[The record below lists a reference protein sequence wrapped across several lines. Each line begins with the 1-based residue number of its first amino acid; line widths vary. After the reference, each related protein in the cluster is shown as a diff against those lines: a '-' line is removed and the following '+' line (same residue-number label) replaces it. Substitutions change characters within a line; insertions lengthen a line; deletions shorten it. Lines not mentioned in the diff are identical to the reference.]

1 MSKRSRSRSRERERG
16 GSSRGGYHELHPSSS
31 FGSSS
36 SSSHHHHHHHKE
48 REGGR
53 ERHRRPGGAGAP
65 NLEVDRDRERR
76 KEEEKRKEKWHHKE
90 REDGKDRNGGGGGSG
105 SKRGREERDR
115 DSDKD
120 KKKER
125 RSNGGMKEKR
135 EEEEDDDDAPLNL
148 DEESMRLMM
157 MASGGMEGED
167 EEEEE
172 ERLLAERKR
181 KRKEIEALHRKK
193 EEGAGREGGKEDHK
207 GNGSNGAAGEE
218 PPTSPVKRQGGVG
231 SSAGASDDDDDEEE
245 EDEGP
250 IDVRVHN
257 KPLTEEEE
265 DDVGEGQDDTI
276 RGGQVEASEEKEFL
290 LDMFSLSPG
299 NAALAAGGLMMG
311 GAGGGKGRIALAS
324 AGAAARGRKD
334 AADTLEDNWD
344 DHEGYYKTLVGEM
357 ISDRY
362 LVLGSIGRG
371 VFSTVLRC
379 QDQKE
384 EGAVVAVKIIR
395 NNDVM
400 RKAAQRELDLL
411 RALAAADPENRK
423 HCVRL
428 LAHLEH
434 RQHVVMVFESL
445 QMNLRETLRKFGK
458 HVGLNIAAVR
468 TYAKQLLVALRHIGH
483 QGIVH
488 ADIKPDNILVSEGFG
503 QLKLCDFGSAFR
515 EDAGDNDPTPYLV
528 SRFYRAPEV
537 VLGFEYGRG
546 VDLWSVGCC
555 LYELFTGRVA
565 FPGGSNNEMLRLMME
580 VKGGLTQKVMRRHR
594 AAYELLKLEPMFEP
608 DGRFRQQEA
617 DPVSK
622 KPVLRLVHVPP
633 QPTRDLTGVL
643 LKAKAA
649 SDDKTLVLNL
659 ADLLEKIFILDA
671 SKRITVRDALHHPFL
686 SSSSSSSSGG
696 RGSGG
701 NKK

>member
-1 MSKRSRSRSRERERG
+1 
-16 GSSRGGYHELHPSSS
+16 
-31 FGSSS
+31 
-36 SSSHHHHHHHKE
+36 
-48 REGGR
+48 
-53 ERHRRPGGAGAP
+53 
-65 NLEVDRDRERR
+65 
-76 KEEEKRKEKWHHKE
+76 
-90 REDGKDRNGGGGGSG
+90 
-105 SKRGREERDR
+105 
-115 DSDKD
+115 
-120 KKKER
+120 
-125 RSNGGMKEKR
+125 
-135 EEEEDDDDAPLNL
+135 
-148 DEESMRLMM
+148 
-157 MASGGMEGED
+157 
-167 EEEEE
+167 
-172 ERLLAERKR
+172 
-181 KRKEIEALHRKK
+181 
-193 EEGAGREGGKEDHK
+193 
-207 GNGSNGAAGEE
+207 
-218 PPTSPVKRQGGVG
+218 
-231 SSAGASDDDDDEEE
+231 
-245 EDEGP
+245 
-250 IDVRVHN
+250 VHN

-265 DDVGEGQDDTI
+265 EENGREGGQDETV
-276 RGGQVEASEEKEFL
+276 RGGQVEVSEEKEFL

-311 GAGGGKGRIALAS
+311 GGAGEGKGRLVLAS
-324 AGAAARGRKD
+324 AGAAARGGKD

-344 DHEGYYKTLVGEM
+344 DHEGYYKTLVGEV
-357 ISDRY
+357 IAERY

-379 QDQKE
+379 QDLKGGE
-384 EGAVVAVKIIR
+384 EGGPGVVAVKIIR

-400 RKAAQRELDLL
+400 RKAAQRELELL

-580 VKGGLTQKVMRRHR
+580 VKGGLTQKVVRRHR
-594 AAYELLKLEPMFEP
+594 AAYEVLKLEPMFET

-622 KPVLRLVHVPP
+622 KLVMRLVHVPP

-659 ADLLEKIFILDA
+659 ADLLEKIFVLDA
-671 SKRITVRDALHHPFL
+671 TKRITVRDALHHPFL
-686 SSSSSSSSGG
+686 SSSSAAAAAAGGG
-696 RGSGG
+696 RGG

>member
-1 MSKRSRSRSRERERG
+1 MS
-16 GSSRGGYHELHPSSS
+16 
-31 FGSSS
+31 
-36 SSSHHHHHHHKE
+36 
-48 REGGR
+48 
-53 ERHRRPGGAGAP
+53 
-65 NLEVDRDRERR
+65 VDWDRERR
-76 KEEEKRKEKWHHKE
+76 KEKEKWKEKRHHTE
-90 REDGKDRNGGGGGSG
+90 REDRKDRKGGGGDSG
-105 SKRGREERDR
+105 SKRTRADREWN
-115 DSDKD
+115 SSNN
-120 KKKER
+120 KER
-125 RSNGGMKEKR
+125 RNSGSKKEGEEQEGDEQ
-135 EEEEDDDDAPLNL
+135 EEEAPLNL

-157 MASGGMEGED
+157 MASGGLGGGD
-167 EEEEE
+167 EEKEEE
-172 ERLLAERKR
+172 MLLAERKR
-181 KRKEIEALHRKK
+181 KREEIEALYRKK
-193 EEGAGREGGKEDHK
+193 EGGEGGRAGGRDDQKSS
-207 GNGSNGAAGEE
+207 GSNGPAEEE
-218 PPTSPVKRQGGVG
+218 PPASPVKRQEGAGGV
-231 SSAGASDDDDDEEE
+231 ALASDNDDEEDDDEE
-245 EDEGP
+245 GP
-250 IDVRVHN
+250 LEVCVHN
-257 KPLTEEEE
+257 KPLTEGEQYEVDE
-265 DDVGEGQDDTI
+265 GHDDAV
-276 RGGQVEASEEKEFL
+276 RGGQVEASEKNEFL

-299 NAALAAGGLMMG
+299 NAALAAGGGLMVG
-311 GAGGGKGRIALAS
+311 GSGGGKGRIALAS
-324 AGAAARGRKD
+324 AGAAARGGKD

-344 DHEGYYKTLVGEM
+344 DHEGYYKTLVGEV
-357 ISDRY
+357 IADRY

-379 QDQKE
+379 QDLKRG
-384 EGAVVAVKIIR
+384 EGGPAVVAVKIIR

-400 RKAAQRELDLL
+400 RKAAQRELDVLK
-411 RALAAADPENRK
+411 ALAAADPENRK

-428 LAHLEH
+428 VTHLEH

-580 VKGGLTQKVMRRHR
+580 VKGGLTQKVVRRHR
-594 AAYELLKLEPMFEP
+594 AAYETLKLEPMFEP
-608 DGRFRQQEA
+608 DGRFRQQEM
-617 DPVSK
+617 DPVNK
-622 KPVLRLVHVPP
+622 KPVLRIVHVPP

-649 SDDKTLVLNL
+649 SDDKALVLNL
-659 ADLLEKIFILDA
+659 ANLLEKIFMLDT
-671 SKRITVRDALHHPFL
+671 SKRITVRDALHHPFFM
-686 SSSSSSSSGG
+686 SSFSSSSSSGG
-696 RGSGG
+696 RANSGAG

>member
-1 MSKRSRSRSRERERG
+1 MERERG
-16 GSSRGGYHELHPSSS
+16 GSSRGYHPELHH
-31 FGSSS
+31 
-36 SSSHHHHHHHKE
+36 SSHHHRHPQHKE
-48 REGGR
+48 SKGGR
-53 ERHRRPGGAGAP
+53 EEHRWPVDVGAP
-65 NLEVDRDRERR
+65 DVNVDWDRERR
-76 KEEEKRKEKWHHKE
+76 REKEKRNEKRHHLE
-90 REDGKDRNGGGGGSG
+90 REDGKGRKEKEDGKDRKGGGGGVGSKRVKGHSEWNGSSQKLRRSSG
-105 SKRGREERDR
+105 SK
-115 DSDKD
+115 K
-120 KKKER
+120 
-125 RSNGGMKEKR
+125 
-135 EEEEDDDDAPLNL
+135 EEEEEEEEEVPLNL

-157 MASGGMEGED
+157 MASGGLGVED
-167 EEEEE
+167 EKNEE

-181 KRKEIEALHRKK
+181 KREDIEALYRNK
-193 EEGAGREGGKEDHK
+193 EGGEGGRK
-207 GNGSNGAAGEE
+207 GGRDDQKSNGGSGPAEE
-218 PPTSPVKRQGGVG
+218 DPPASPVMRQGGPSG
-231 SSAGASDDDDDEEE
+231 IALTPDNDDEDGE

-250 IDVRVHN
+250 IDVCVHN
-257 KPLTEEEE
+257 KPLTE
-265 DDVGEGQDDTI
+265 GEQHEMDEGHIDTV
-276 RGGQVEASEEKEFL
+276 RGGQVEAPEKEEFL

-299 NAALAAGGLMMG
+299 KAALGAGGVLLAG

-324 AGAAARGRKD
+324 AGAAARGGKD

-344 DHEGYYKTLVGEM
+344 DHEGYYKTLVGEV
-357 ISDRY
+357 IADRY

-379 QDQKE
+379 RDLKPG
-384 EGAVVAVKIIR
+384 EGGPAVVAVKIIR

-400 RKAAQRELDLL
+400 RKAAQRELDVLK
-411 RALAAADPENRK
+411 ALAAADPENRK

-428 LAHLEH
+428 VTHLEH

-468 TYAKQLLVALRHIGH
+468 TYAKQLLIALRHIGH

-503 QLKLCDFGSAFR
+503 QLKLCDFGSSFR
-515 EDAGDNDPTPYLV
+515 EEAGDNDPTPYLV

-565 FPGGSNNEMLRLMME
+565 FPGSTNNEMLRLMME
-580 VKGGLTQKVMRRHR
+580 VKGGLTQKVVRRHR
-594 AAYELLKLEPMFEP
+594 AAYETLKLEPMFEP
-608 DGRFRQQEA
+608 DGRFRQQEM
-617 DPVSK
+617 DPVTK
-622 KPVLRLVHVPP
+622 MPVLRIVHVPP

-649 SDDKTLVLNL
+649 SDDKALVLNL
-659 ADLLEKIFILDA
+659 GDLLEKIFVLDS
-671 SKRITVRDALHHPFL
+671 SKRITVRDALHHPFFMSSS
-686 SSSSSSSSGG
+686 SSSSSSSSG
-696 RGSGG
+696 RANGG
-701 NKK
+701 GARNK